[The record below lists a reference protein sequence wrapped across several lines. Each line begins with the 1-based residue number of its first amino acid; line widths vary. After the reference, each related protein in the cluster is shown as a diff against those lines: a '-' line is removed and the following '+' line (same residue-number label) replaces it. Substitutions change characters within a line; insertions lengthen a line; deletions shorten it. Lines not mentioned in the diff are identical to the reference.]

1 MHNKCGGLYG
11 NLAETKYTASTHLT
25 ELEEGNQEEKT
36 PKDTMKVSNNFIPL
50 SFDFVT
56 LD

>member
-1 MHNKCGGLYG
+1 MHNNCGGLYG

-50 SFDFVT
+50 IFY
-56 LD
+56 L